1 MFLSKQYKII
11 KIKSNLSHHNHNHNH
26 NNKTSKA
33 IKKKNKAI
41 LINKVL
47 LINKKMIKA
56 IKIYLFK
63 N

>member
-1 MFLSKQYKII
+1 MCLSKQYKII
-11 KIKSNLSHHNHNHNH
+11 KIKSKLINHNHNH
-26 NNKTSKA
+26 NNKKNNKKKTSKA
-33 IKKKNKAI
+33 
-41 LINKVL
+41 V

>member
-11 KIKSNLSHHNHNHNH
+11 KIKSKLINRNHNHNH
-26 NNKTSKA
+26 NNKKNNKKTSKA
-33 IKKKNKAI
+33 
-41 LINKVL
+41 V

-56 IKIYLFK
+56 IKIYLLM